1 MNLHLCHLSPGSALY
16 ETGSR
21 KLVML
26 KSGTF
31 LSGVKPGDTGFC
43 FLIGYAQFQIPQ
55 SSIVGRPGFL
65 YICYY
70 HRPFH

>member
-21 KLVML
+21 KLVVL
-26 KSGTF
+26 KSGTS
-31 LSGVKPGDTGFC
+31 LSGVKPADTGFC

-55 SSIVGRPGFL
+55 SSIVKEAWPT

-70 HRPFH
+70 HCPFH